1 MWAYFAN
8 SFILTPHLVIGA
20 AEGTEAG
27 ASYREL
33 TQSLTNIVDAMRD
46 FLENCR
52 LGPEHLQLG
61 ENEEIDTTDED
72 TSDYF
77 D

>member
-1 MWAYFAN
+1 MF
-8 SFILTPHLVIGA
+8 SGA
-20 AEGTEAG
+20 AGGEQG

-46 FLENCR
+46 FLQNFR
-52 LGPEHLQLG
+52 IAEHLQPG
-61 ENEEIDTTDED
+61 ENVENASSEDED

>member
-1 MWAYFAN
+1 M
-8 SFILTPHLVIGA
+8 ILGGGERNEA
-20 AEGTEAG
+20 AA
-27 ASYREL
+27 YREL

-46 FLENCR
+46 FLQNFR
-52 LGPEHLQLG
+52 IPSEHLQPG
-61 ENEEIDTTDED
+61 ENAEADTTDED

>member
-1 MWAYFAN
+1 MNLENAA
-8 SFILTPHLVIGA
+8 VEGA
-20 AEGTEAG
+20 AEGTVAG

-46 FLENCR
+46 FLQNFR
-52 LGPEHLQLG
+52 MASEHLQPG
-61 ENEEIDTTDED
+61 ENEENDTTDED